1 MYFKL
6 QVLRKL
12 HVKSEPSQSVHGAC
26 NNLNSDSNR
35 NQADHT
41 PKSKGIAIISR
52 YPNSHDDNHKDGYNL
67 ITQPAHS
74 SPPPHPA
81 AVHGGGNGNAADE
94 KSPSLP
100 PRIVHDSTKAM
111 PIRVKPEAPQPPS
124 SSAITSSRNKE
135 NPVQCNEVTSSDGEG
150 TPPPPPLPRRG
161 PPTTATAPASG
172 GVPSG
177 VNARKSLSRE
187 LAALKQSNNTRL
199 NENNV
204 STSPPPTTAAVDG
217 PSKRTRRQSGP
228 FPVVMTAAAS
238 KSEVVQTSKQQQPPL
253 PSRRSIF
260 IPKEEDSD
268 AENNLPS
275 HRQTRNSSGG
285 GQHPVNSTNCLNGNA
300 GNGNDMT
307 QSKKPRGSPEVVSP
321 RVLRPRNTPTP
332 MKPDR
337 KRQRSNE
344 NPNGISSK
352 MLRRTATA
360 TSILASSA
368 ATRASTAAFK
378 AAAAASTSR
387 LKNLRRRMN

>member
-1 MYFKL
+1 M
-6 QVLRKL
+6 
-12 HVKSEPSQSVHGAC
+12 KSEPSQSVLGAC
-26 NNLNSDSNR
+26 NSLNSDSNR

-81 AVHGGGNGNAADE
+81 AVHGAGNGNAADE

-111 PIRVKPEAPQPPS
+111 PIRVKPEAPQPPP

-228 FPVVMTAAAS
+228 FPVVMSTVS
-238 KSEVVQTSKQQQPPL
+238 KPEVTCNKQPPL
-253 PSRRSIF
+253 PSRRSIL

-275 HRQTRNSSGG
+275 HRQTRNSGG
-285 GQHPVNSTNCLNGNA
+285 HPAGGLNEGN
-300 GNGNDMT
+300 NDMT

-344 NPNGISSK
+344 SNGISNK

-360 TSILASSA
+360 TSFLASST